1 MARRGGGKQWK
12 RVRNVWVCG
21 GLLLLHSVGPTYTYT
36 PPFFCV
42 PSHGP
47 GPLFLENRASTV
59 APLYVLAFCVPAP
72 FLREAAS
79 PGPEL
84 RTEAE
89 EVA

>member
-1 MARRGGGKQWK
+1 MEACEERVGVWGPPAAALRRPH
-12 RVRNVWVCG
+12 
-21 GLLLLHSVGPTYTYT
+21 LHIP